1 MTVLTASNTDV
12 LAGTQLDQV
21 PGPGTFLV
29 IAASS
34 VVDSTIG
41 IILGTD
47 TYVNDRPLPLR
58 ANGVPNASDDV
69 QLVVT
74 SPGGVRPVIN
84 IVEVT
89 AMTVY
94 IIVVFTPG

>member
-1 MTVLTASNTDV
+1 MTASNTDV

-21 PGPGTFLV
+21 PGPGLFLV
-29 IAASS
+29 MGAST
-34 VVDSTIG
+34 VADSTIG
-41 IILGTD
+41 ITLGAD

-58 ANGVPNASDDV
+58 ANGVPNAQDDV
-69 QLVVT
+69 QLAVQ

-89 AMTVY
+89 AMTVFL
-94 IIVVFTPG
+94 IVVFTPT